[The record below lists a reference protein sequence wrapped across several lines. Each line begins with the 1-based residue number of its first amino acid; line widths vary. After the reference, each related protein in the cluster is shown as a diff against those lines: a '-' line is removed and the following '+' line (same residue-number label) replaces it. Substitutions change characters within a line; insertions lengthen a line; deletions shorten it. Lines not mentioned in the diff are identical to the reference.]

1 MKKLASFYIRTYG
14 CQMNELDSE
23 MMVGILEKRGLQKIN
38 DEMAADL
45 IIFNTCSIRDLAERK
60 VLGKLGR
67 LAKSCKRR
75 PIIGIAGCMATS
87 KKEKLFQKVDG
98 IDFVIGPNNIHQLGT
113 ILDEIENDRTNIIH
127 ADPNFSHEL
136 DYTLAKR
143 DDPVKA
149 FVSIIRGCNKH
160 CTYCIVPYAR
170 GPEVSRHPDEIVNE
184 CVQLAE
190 TGYKEIT
197 LLGQNV
203 DSYGKDRPEWKSRL
217 SDLLAR
223 LDPIEG
229 LERIRFLTSH
239 PVDITCDLMEA
250 VRDLPK
256 VCEYIHFPL
265 QSGSTRVL
273 NKMHRMYTR
282 DEYDEKVA
290 LFREIVPN
298 VSLGTDMIVGF
309 PTETEEEFEKTKEAL
324 ETIRFSHA
332 FLFTYS
338 ARKGAPAARWK
349 DDVPKEVKES
359 RLQELLTI
367 QERIS
372 NEQMQA
378 LLGQSVEVLVEGL
391 SPKDPN
397 IVRGRTRDWRNVL
410 FPGSQKSIGTLQKV
424 ELTSFAHQTFIA
436 KVV

>member
-1 MKKLASFYIRTYG
+1 
-14 CQMNELDSE
+14 MNELDSE
-23 MMVGILEKRGLQKIN
+23 MMVGMLEQRGLQKSA
-38 DEMAADL
+38 DEKNADL

-67 LAKSCKRR
+67 LVKGSQPR

-98 IDFVIGPNNIHQLGT
+98 IDFIIGPNNIHQLNA
-113 ILDEIENDRTNIIH
+113 ILDEIENDKTEILK
-127 ADPNFSHEL
+127 ADSTFSHEL
-136 DYTLAKR
+136 DYRLAKR
-143 DDPVKA
+143 DDTVKA
-149 FVSIIRGCNKH
+149 SVSIIRGCNKH

-170 GPEVSRHPDEIVNE
+170 GPEVSRHSDDIFNE
-184 CVQLAE
+184 CVQLADR
-190 TGYKEIT
+190 GYKEIT

-203 DSYGKDRPEWKSRL
+203 DSYGKDKPEWNTRL
-217 SDLLAR
+217 CDLLAR

-239 PVDITCDLMEA
+239 PVDITRDLMEA

-256 VCEYIHFPL
+256 VCEFIHFPL

-282 DEYDEKVA
+282 QEYDEKVA
-290 LFREIVPN
+290 LFREIVPQ

-309 PTETEEEFEKTKEAL
+309 PTETKEEFEETKEAL
-324 ETIRFSHA
+324 DTIGFSHA
-332 FLFTYS
+332 FLFAYS

-349 DDVPKEVKES
+349 DDIPKQEKER
-359 RLQELLTI
+359 RLQEVLTI
-367 QERIS
+367 QERVS

-378 LLGQSVEVLVEGL
+378 LLGQKVDVLIEGL
-391 SPKDPN
+391 SPRDPN
-397 IVRGRTRDWRNVL
+397 MVRGRTRDWRNVI
-410 FPGSQKSIGTLQKV
+410 FPGSKESIGSTQTV
-424 ELTSFAHQTFIA
+424 ELTSFVHQTFIA
-436 KVV
+436 TRTH